1 MKKQEMVDYC
11 EKIGGQIGLYCAD
24 TGQKGLLYDLR
35 RCKRY
40 DKFLE
45 TLERIKH
52 RVDGYTI
59 HIGGKEIPLHIGDL
73 TVEEGGSMKK
83 VATLKDFFDYLTTFK
98 TEWREYRALIDIFAK
113 DKEYS
118 ASFAKQKSIEIKS

>member
-1 MKKQEMVDYC
+1 MEKKEMIDYC
-11 EKIGGQIGLYCAD
+11 EKIGGQIGLYCAA

-52 RVDGYTI
+52 KVDGYTI
-59 HIGGKEIPLHIGDL
+59 HIEGKDIPLHIGDL
-73 TVEEGGSMKK
+73 IIDADSEIKK
-83 VATLKDFFDYLTTFK
+83 IATLKDFFDYLTAYK
-98 TEWREYRALIDIFAK
+98 TEWREYKALIDIFAK

-118 ASFAKQKSIEIKS
+118 ASFAKQKSIELKS